1 MFIFSSV
8 TERWRT
14 TMISAIF
21 FALCFILLSP
31 SLHTGPAED
40 MQLYP
45 QKSFW
50 VFLLSDGAQTNKEL
64 FIPKNLMI
72 FVYLIL
78 TVFGGKMIK
87 GKF

>member
-1 MFIFSSV
+1 
-8 TERWRT
+8 
-14 TMISAIF
+14 MISAIF

-50 VFLLSDGAQTNKEL
+50 VFLLSDGAQTNKKAFYPQESYDFCL
-64 FIPKNLMI
+64 LDFNG
-72 FVYLIL
+72 FWREND
-78 TVFGGKMIK
+78 
-87 GKF
+87 

>member
-1 MFIFSSV
+1 MV
-8 TERWRT
+8 
-14 TMISAIF
+14 SAIF
-21 FALCFILLSP
+21 FSLCFILLPP

-50 VFLLSDGAQTNKEL
+50 VFYAMELKQIKSFLS
-64 FIPKNLMI
+64 PR
-72 FVYLIL
+72 IL
-78 TVFGGKMIK
+78 CFCFLDFNGFWRENDFTVIEK